1 MYSNIEIMFQ
11 TTQGS
16 TQFDLRTSIQLRDGV
31 VSKENPNLKQKFNSL
46 SKFVIISHILVIV
59 CKVLLHLRIWKTKPI
74 DMAYIYRTV

>member
-31 VSKENPNLKQKFNSL
+31 VSKENPNLKLKFNSQ
-46 SKFVIISHILVIV
+46 SEQIF
-59 CKVLLHLRIWKTKPI
+59 
-74 DMAYIYRTV
+74 YY